1 MLRSCSRRA
10 RKLTGL
16 VGAVL
21 GAAIVVA
28 ACAAETAPSKTA
40 GDSADAAM
48 TGQAMAEAYCSQCH
62 AVGREDR
69 SLHEDAPPFRTL
81 SERFPIRDLEE
92 ALAEGIVVG
101 HPDMPVFV
109 FQPNEIDALLD
120 YLETIQDLSEL

>member
-1 MLRSCSRRA
+1 MLRSCSRRV
-10 RKLTGL
+10 RKLTSL
-16 VGAVL
+16 IGAVL

-28 ACAAETAPSKTA
+28 ACAAETVPSKTG
-40 GDSADAAM
+40 GDSGDAAM

-120 YLETIQDLSEL
+120 YLETIQEPKEL

>member
-1 MLRSCSRRA
+1 MLRSCSRRV
-10 RKLTGL
+10 RKLTSL
-16 VGAVL
+16 IGAVL

-28 ACAAETAPSKTA
+28 ACAAETVPSKTG
-40 GDSADAAM
+40 GDSDDAAM

-120 YLETIQDLSEL
+120 YLETIQEPKEL